1 MYLCEMYLPNGIFS
15 EPDVDD
21 KGIIF
26 RNNSSS
32 KSRGAKSR
40 HTIKRGDITSIMDF
54 TIRDKEHNFRENN
67 YFKDTFNE
75 FQIIEMNELSNINDY
90 LPCAANSVMFTLNN
104 QDMQF
109 ETFEAVKHDQN
120 RLSFYPG
127 GPIRASAWC
136 PQVLEDRQEVLALTA
151 DYDFDA
157 ADLEQSLIQFWIFD
171 SRSPS
176 IQFQGGIGLDRK
188 VNYMKWCPSLSKN
201 NKSEPKLGLLAAA
214 CSDGCVRI
222 FTISKEFFKTSSKM
236 SFAKASMV
244 LRKSE
249 DVSIGKRDQ
258 FIHNYFLNTITQ
270 TYFLIFLPWREIIVI

>member
-1 MYLCEMYLPNGIFS
+1 
-15 EPDVDD
+15 
-21 KGIIF
+21 
-26 RNNSSS
+26 
-32 KSRGAKSR
+32 
-40 HTIKRGDITSIMDF
+40 
-54 TIRDKEHNFRENN
+54 
-67 YFKDTFNE
+67 
-75 FQIIEMNELSNINDY
+75 MNELSNINDY

-157 ADLEQSLIQFWIFD
+157 ADLEQSLIQFWIFN
-171 SRSPS
+171 SSSTS

-188 VNYMKWCPSLSKN
+188 VNYLKWCPSLSKN

-222 FTISKEFFKTSSKM
+222 FTISKEFFKI
-236 SFAKASMV
+236 
-244 LRKSE
+244 
-249 DVSIGKRDQ
+249 DI
-258 FIHNYFLNTITQ
+258 
-270 TYFLIFLPWREIIVI
+270 